1 MKYSIIIPTL
11 NEEKVLPELLKQL
24 SDKELKLKYNYEV
37 IVSDGGSTD
46 DTILIANKYASK
58 IVIHNKEKKQNI
70 SEGRNAGANI
80 ANSDIL
86 IFINGD
92 VLFDNLEYFF
102 ARIQNKFINSEYLA
116 MTCKVNVIP
125 SERNFS
131 DRVFLGFYNWYFHL
145 LNFIGLGMGRGECH
159 IMSREVY
166 SKHNGYNENMAAG
179 EDFDLYKRIRK
190 NGKIF
195 FDKKLTIYES
205 PRRYR
210 KYGHVKIFLTWLF
223 NALYVIFTNK
233 SLSTEWEEVR

>member
-102 ARIQNKFINSEYLA
+102 ARIQNKFIDSEYFA
-116 MTCKVNVIP
+116 MTCKVSVIP
-125 SERNFS
+125 S
-131 DRVFLGFYNWYFHL
+131 
-145 LNFIGLGMGRGECH
+145 
-159 IMSREVY
+159 
-166 SKHNGYNENMAAG
+166 
-179 EDFDLYKRIRK
+179 
-190 NGKIF
+190 
-195 FDKKLTIYES
+195 
-205 PRRYR
+205 
-210 KYGHVKIFLTWLF
+210 
-223 NALYVIFTNK
+223 
-233 SLSTEWEEVR
+233 